1 MKRHI
6 EEKHYNVKI
15 WKCSEKTCES
25 TFVRRYQYGLHL
37 EKVHK
42 FNKTESIT
50 KAVKSSSQGQTKPSA
65 TARYTPLVEHISDD
79 DSVLDLVNELD
90 NLNEME
96 FTNENADTM

>member
-1 MKRHI
+1 MLKFG
-6 EEKHYNVKI
+6 NVQK
-15 WKCSEKTCES
+15 S

-37 EKVHK
+37 EKV
-42 FNKTESIT
+42 NKTESIT
-50 KAVKSSSQGQTKPSA
+50 KAVKSFSQGQTKPSA

-96 FTNENADTM
+96 FTNENADTL